1 MNENLDLNQ
10 SPKVSKIKS
19 IAWIEKHTA
28 ELRLYLLAVI
38 AVLLLFMFIGKIW
51 PTRYEYKAIA
61 IPVEEGNKF
70 SPNRFHFEVIG
81 AALKEYKGWELV
93 SAVCETETVHP
104 NFGRSDLVTGLQPNT
119 RTGRIVLL
127 FKRKTVF

>member
-1 MNENLDLNQ
+1 MDDKIEQ
-10 SPKVSKIKS
+10 AQTAEVKKISPF
-19 IAWIEKHTA
+19 AWIEKHAA
-28 ELRLYLLAVI
+28 ELRLYLLTGI

-51 PTRYEYKAIA
+51 PTRYEYKAV
-61 IPVEEGNKF
+61 PVSMERGNKYSSNEF
-70 SPNRFHFEVIG
+70 YFESIG

-93 SAVCETETVHP
+93 ATVCETETVHP

-127 FKRKTVF
+127 FKRKTIF